1 MSVAHPLQKR
11 NIWKNQPFKGLLFIG
26 IIAVVSLVFE
36 LIFTGLFAL
45 DVNEKLVYIWTSP
58 LTKSHNLCCR
68 RD

>member
-45 DVNEKLVYIWTSP
+45 DVNEKLVYTIFQKVCHTW
-58 LTKSHNLCCR
+58 
-68 RD
+68 